1 MTEYNPRTRYMF
13 HAEALE
19 ESLMSLTRGDRDS
32 WEDALADCLAYWRN
46 SDALKVLSELSLD
59 TTEAGATSRL
69 FLHYA
74 DPDTRDAVITSWHA
88 AGHYTQRETE
98 TC

>member
-1 MTEYNPRTRYMF
+1 MYNPNHRYMF
-13 HAEALE
+13 YAEHLE
-19 ESLMSLTRGDRDS
+19 ESLMSLTHGDKDS
-32 WEDALADCLAYWRN
+32 WEDMLTDCLDYWTDN
-46 SDALKVLSELSLD
+46 DAQKVLSELNLD
-59 TTEAGATSRL
+59 TTKEGARVRL

-74 DPDTRDAVITSWHA
+74 NPSTRDAVISSWHA

>member
-1 MTEYNPRTRYMF
+1 MFDPTVRYMF

-19 ESLMSLTRGDRDS
+19 ESIMSLTRGDRDS

-46 SDALKVLSELSLD
+46 SDAQKALSELNLD
-59 TTEAGATSRL
+59 TTEAGAVSRL
-69 FLHYA
+69 WLHYA
-74 DPDTRDAVITSWHA
+74 DPETRAEVITSWHEH
-88 AGHYTQRETE
+88 GQYLPGETE